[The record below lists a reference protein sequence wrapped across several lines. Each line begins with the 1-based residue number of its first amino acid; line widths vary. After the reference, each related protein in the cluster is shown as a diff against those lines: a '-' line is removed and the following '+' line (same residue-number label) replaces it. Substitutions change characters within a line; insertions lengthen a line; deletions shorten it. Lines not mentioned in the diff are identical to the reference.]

1 MAHTVAVCDCAR
13 MRRAALT
20 AITVLLVLPADAS
33 AQPTLRLDGIG
44 PLQLGMSRSSA
55 VATGWLTGRGK
66 GCPLASPA
74 PVTYR
79 LGGRRAP
86 AALRGSVEFANGR
99 LRSVTVTRGAR
110 TAVGVRV
117 GVTSPAGMARL
128 YRRSGRRVR
137 VQYSA
142 MFGGTFVDVLG
153 QSGQVLGAF
162 GQKGRIVQLAIPAV
176 AVCE

>member
-1 MAHTVAVCDCAR
+1 VIAIAVA
-13 MRRAALT
+13 
-20 AITVLLVLPADAS
+20 LLILPAGAS

-44 PLQLGMSRSSA
+44 PLRLGMLRPAA
-55 VATGWLTGRGK
+55 VATGWLTGKGK
-66 GCPLASPA
+66 GCPLASPV

-86 AALRGSVEFANGR
+86 GALRGSVEFVNGR
-99 LRSVTVTRGAR
+99 LRSITVTRGAR
-110 TAVGVRV
+110 TAAGVRV

-128 YRRSGRRVR
+128 YRRSGKRVR

-153 QSGQVLGAF
+153 QDGQVLGAF
-162 GQKGRIVQLAIPAV
+162 GQKGRIVQLAIPAI